1 MNQISS
7 KKSSLETQDNN
18 RDRLQ
23 FNRSW
28 LRVWAMTSDPQVVQH
43 ILLDNS
49 QNYRKSLMT
58 RLLLEPPL
66 GKHALFTSEGERWR
80 LQRRLAAPAFSVKN
94 VEGFAPLMIAEADR
108 LLKKWD
114 RISQKD
120 RTINV
125 LSEMSDVTLR
135 IIMRA
140 MFSRENDERF
150 HTEIAD
156 VVRKFARVRIGMMDV
171 LGMPTWVPRISNL
184 RLRSSRKLLDDTAGE
199 IIFERRQS
207 GEQKRD
213 LLGLLMSAV
222 DETTGSALTVS
233 QLKDE
238 VRSYFIAGFETTATA
253 LTWVFYA
260 LHVHPEVEAKL
271 HREIDTVL
279 NGRMPELSDLE
290 NLPYCLQVVQET
302 MRFYPVVPIISRQAI
317 SRDEINGTK
326 IPENSVVEIDIQQIH
341 RAPDLWDQPEAFLP
355 QRFAPDN
362 NTGRHRFA
370 YLPFGGGP
378 RICIGAKFS
387 LQEAHLILVSVAQRW
402 RLRAPD
408 DYVAQPVGRIVLQ
421 PRDGLP
427 VKLEYR

>member
-7 KKSSLETQDNN
+7 NKSPVKIQENN
-18 RDRLQ
+18 RDRLL

-28 LRVWAMTSDPQVVQH
+28 LRVWAMTSDPEVVQH

-80 LQRRLAAPAFSVKN
+80 VQRRLAAPAFSVKN
-94 VEGFAPLMIAEADR
+94 IEGFAPVMIAEADR

-114 RISQKD
+114 RNWQKD

-156 VVRKFARVRIGMMDV
+156 VVRKFARVRIRMMDV
-171 LGMPTWVPRISNL
+171 LGMPTWVPRFSNI
-184 RLRSSRKLLDDTAGE
+184 RLRSSRKLLDDAARE
-199 IIFERRQS
+199 IILERRQS
-207 GEQKRD
+207 GEKKRD
-213 LLGLLMSAV
+213 LLGLLMAAV

-233 QLKDE
+233 QLQDE

-260 LHVHPEVEAKL
+260 LHTHPEVEAKL

-279 NGRMPELSDLE
+279 NGRMPELSDLD
-290 NLPYCLQVVQET
+290 NLPYSLQVIQET
-302 MRFYPVVPIISRQAI
+302 MRVYTVVPIISRQAI
-317 SRDEINGTK
+317 SGDEIDGTK

-341 RAPDLWDQPEAFLP
+341 RAPGLWDQPETFLP
-355 QRFAPDN
+355 ERFALDN
-362 NTGRHRFA
+362 NTDRHRFA

-427 VKLEYR
+427 VKLERR